1 MNFYGLV
8 IGIIMILAIG
18 LGHVL
23 VIKWE
28 YYWGAKSWPGM
39 LIIGVGLVVGSLFTG
54 NALASAA
61 LGMFGATLLWGIHEL
76 FKQCKR
82 VEQGLFPRRP
92 SKDKVVSQNDDI

>member
-1 MNFYGLV
+1 MNFYGLE
-8 IGIIMILAIG
+8 IGGIMILAIG

-28 YYWGAKSWPGM
+28 YYWGSKTWPGM
-39 LIIGVGLVVGSLFTG
+39 LFIGVGFIVGSLFTG

-76 FKQCKR
+76 FKQRKR
-82 VEQGLFPRRP
+82 VEQGLFPRKP
-92 SKDKVVSQNDDI
+92 FKKDAVSHDNG